1 MEIDGEPEF
10 FLEENTHTHT
20 HKMNKCLCGMREV
33 KAQQLLLKGEAHG
46 RAPWSTWFPW
56 GLTKCKKVTGNL
68 ELCVCGREKSQIH
81 AQSRGTEGEKG
92 KLPFE
97 AADAR
102 EISRGLGVFCVQILA
117 LVKALSIKMC
127 GLFNPALQERLVC
140 FVIKQNFIKAMSHI
154 IL

>member
-1 MEIDGEPEF
+1 MGNQNSSF
-10 FLEENTHTHT
+10 KKT
-20 HKMNKCLCGMREV
+20 HKNLNKCPCGIREL
-33 KAQQLLLKGEAHG
+33 KAQQLKGEVHG
-46 RAPWSTWFPW
+46 RAPVHCTSSTWLPW
-56 GLTKCKKVTGNL
+56 GLTKCKKATGNP
-68 ELCVCGREKSQIH
+68 ELCVRGREKIQTH

-102 EISRGLGVFCVQILA
+102 EISRGLGWFFFVVQILA

-127 GLFNPALQERLVC
+127 GLFNPTLQERLAC